1 MTETVV
7 VPRVGELTESVVF
20 VTWLCEV
27 GDRVEV
33 GQPLAEVET
42 DKVTTELTSP
52 VAGVL
57 TRRLVEVGDEV
68 AVGAP
73 YCEVER

>member
-7 VPRVGELTESVVF
+7 VPKVGELTESVVF
-20 VTWLCEV
+20 VAWLCEE
-27 GDRVEV
+27 GDRVEA
-33 GQPLAEVET
+33 GQSLAEVET

-68 AVGAP
+68 PVGAP